1 VQKYL
6 VLSAHIITPRLV
18 VINEAFWQGLS
29 AGDRKIIAD
38 AVKSGIAWQNAELI
52 KQEGTLVDTLKAAG
66 MTVITARSQRLPR
79 AGARQGAEDVRVEVG
94 PGHVRPDPGREVTA
108 ACPLR
113 PRPSPRLMRV
123 APLAARSHRLAG
135 DRDVLRNV
143 RVRAGAGRLPLL
155 PRRSADVERRARTI
169 PVRVVLVPWAGSSPP
184 VAAAISQSGRCP
196 SVPRRALRALLA
208 LFAAAAALAFAAVL
222 GFYGTRIMLRNLDVD
237 TTTLFFTMGVVYAVV
252 PLATS
257 RSRCTRSPTG
267 SRPCARSRGGRRTR
281 MIDLIPRHPRRLV
294 RRALRRPCD
303 LRGDGPRGLRLPV
316 HRRHSRHRDPAE
328 GRDGRQL
335 VPAPRCALFILM
347 GNLMNSAGI
356 SYRIFDFAKAVV
368 GWMRGGLCQ
377 ANIIG
382 SVIFAG
388 MSGSAVADAA
398 GLGTVEIEAM
408 KKEGYDAETA
418 AAITAASATIG
429 PIIPPSL
436 PMIVY
441 GVAAETSIGGLFI
454 AGVIPGLLMAVALM
468 IMVRHL
474 AIRQNMPSHPFEG
487 TGALWIAFR
496 RAFWALMAPVVLFG
510 GLLSG
515 IFTPTEAAAV
525 AVTYALVLGLF
536 VYRDFELRDLP
547 RIILDT
553 VETTGVVMALVMT
566 ASLLGYCISVSRLPQ
581 EFGTTLTS
589 LTRIRSSTP
598 HRQPAAA
605 RRRVLHGSARGHA
618 GADPILVPPAIA
630 LGSIPLQF
638 GLVFVLNLMIGT
650 ITPPVGVVLYVTAKV
665 ADVPFDRMARA
676 VVPYLVPLLAV
687 LAMITFWPP
696 LTTWLPRLVL
706 GR

>member
-1 VQKYL
+1 
-6 VLSAHIITPRLV
+6 
-18 VINEAFWQGLS
+18 
-29 AGDRKIIAD
+29 
-38 AVKSGIAWQNAELI
+38 
-52 KQEGTLVDTLKAAG
+52 
-66 MTVITARSQRLPR
+66 
-79 AGARQGAEDVRVEVG
+79 
-94 PGHVRPDPGREVTA
+94 
-108 ACPLR
+108 
-113 PRPSPRLMRV
+113 
-123 APLAARSHRLAG
+123 
-135 DRDVLRNV
+135 
-143 RVRAGAGRLPLL
+143 
-155 PRRSADVERRARTI
+155 
-169 PVRVVLVPWAGSSPP
+169 
-184 VAAAISQSGRCP
+184 
-196 SVPRRALRALLA
+196 
-208 LFAAAAALAFAAVL
+208 
-222 GFYGTRIMLRNLDVD
+222 
-237 TTTLFFTMGVVYAVV
+237 
-252 PLATS
+252 
-257 RSRCTRSPTG
+257 
-267 SRPCARSRGGRRTR
+267 
-281 MIDLIPRHPRRLV
+281 MIDLILAILGV
-294 RRALRRPCD
+294 WFVALFA
-303 LRGDGPRGLRLPV
+303 GPAIYAAMGLAGFAFLLLAGIPGIV
-316 HRRHSRHRDPAE
+316 IPQKVAMAANSFPLLA
-328 GRDGRQL
+328 
-335 VPAPRCALFILM
+335 APLFILM

-454 AGVIPGLLMAVALM
+454 AGVVPGLLMAVALM
-468 IMVRHL
+468 LMVRHL
-474 AIRQNMPSHPFEG
+474 AIRQNMPRHPFEG
-487 TGALWIAFR
+487 VQALWIAFR

-536 VYRDFELRDLP
+536 VYRDVRLADLP
-547 RIILDT
+547 RIILHT

-581 EFGTTLTS
+581 EFGAALTS
-589 LTRIRSSTP
+589 LTTNPLIYLLIVNLLLLVVGCFMEAL
-598 HRQPAAA
+598 AAML
-605 RRRVLHGSARGHA
+605 VLI
-618 GADPILVPPAIA
+618 PILVPPALA
-630 LGSIPLQF
+630 LGIDPLQF

-665 ADVPFDRMARA
+665 ADVPFERMARA
-676 VVPYLVPLLAV
+676 VTPYLVPLVAV
-687 LAMITFWPP
+687 LAMITLWPP
-696 LTTWLPRLVL
+696 LTTWLPKAVL